1 MSPRVGIITE
11 LIAPYRL
18 PVFNKL
24 AANASVEPHII
35 FLSETDPSLREWHIY
50 RDEIRFRYNVL
61 PNWRRWIGSYS
72 LLVNWGLSDLLDRT
86 SPELLICGGYNYLAS
101 WEAAH
106 WCRQRGVPLVL
117 WSESTAF
124 DQRREYPV
132 VEFLKRKFLQQCQAF
147 VVPGRSA
154 FKYLES
160 LGVRKEAIVTAPNA
174 IDNEFFAQSALMARA
189 NATHY
194 RSRYGLPERF
204 FLYCGRLTQLKGV
217 FDLLDAYASLP
228 PDIRSQV
235 SLVFAGSGD
244 AKPALQQRAERIY
257 PGRVHFPGFVHR
269 EDLPAYYAL
278 ADMLMFPTHSDTW
291 GLVVNEAMA
300 CGLPV
305 VSSSVA
311 GCAADL
317 VVSGQTGLLVDA
329 GSVDQLASA
338 MKLLSRNPEMGNRFA
353 ANSLRKIENYSP
365 QRCAE
370 GLLAVVDLL
379 MGRTV
384 NA

>member
-1 MSPRVGIITE
+1 
-11 LIAPYRL
+11 
-18 PVFNKL
+18 
-24 AANASVEPHII
+24 
-35 FLSETDPSLREWHIY
+35 
-50 RDEIRFRYNVL
+50 
-61 PNWRRWIGSYS
+61 
-72 LLVNWGLSDLLDRT
+72 
-86 SPELLICGGYNYLAS
+86 
-101 WEAAH
+101 
-106 WCRQRGVPLVL
+106 
-117 WSESTAF
+117 
-124 DQRREYPV
+124 
-132 VEFLKRKFLQQCQAF
+132 
-147 VVPGRSA
+147 
-154 FKYLES
+154 
-160 LGVRKEAIVTAPNA
+160 
-174 IDNEFFAQSALMARA
+174 
-189 NATHY
+189 
-194 RSRYGLPERF
+194 
-204 FLYCGRLTQLKGV
+204 
-217 FDLLDAYASLP
+217 
-228 PDIRSQV
+228 
-235 SLVFAGSGD
+235 
-244 AKPALQQRAERIY
+244 
-257 PGRVHFPGFVHR
+257 
-269 EDLPAYYAL
+269 
-278 ADMLMFPTHSDTW
+278 MLMFPTHSDTW